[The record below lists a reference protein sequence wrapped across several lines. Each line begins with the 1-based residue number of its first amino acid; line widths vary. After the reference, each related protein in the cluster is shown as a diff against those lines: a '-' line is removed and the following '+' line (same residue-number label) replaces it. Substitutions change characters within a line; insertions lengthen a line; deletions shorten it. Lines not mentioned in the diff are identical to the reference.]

1 MHKGRRISFVG
12 ISPRRASWTPFE
24 RESGWRMV
32 AGRPGH
38 RLRGFYQFPC
48 IRFTDV
54 CDWGQMMDS
63 MRGLLSGSHDQGD
76 GAIDAPA
83 SVGVDERRMQ
93 VRAYNYWA
101 SLLADRAYP
110 SVEDLDL
117 ESADFGSHS
126 VLLDFTAGVENPG
139 LAFLGDKLREESQI
153 DEDVHY
159 ISQIPGRSLLSR
171 LTDHYLQIIA
181 NRAPIG
187 FEAEFVNDRGTTI
200 MYRGILLPFSSD
212 DDTIDFIMG
221 VINWKEGVPAD
232 QQEELQL
239 SVEQALR
246 SAAPL
251 TAPVPVWAD
260 GPDSEHLDD
269 DVMGDAAPGFA
280 GLNDGEEFLLDAE
293 VEADEEEV
301 PGEPGADAELA
312 DWLALARETAERA
325 IAADSRSRGALYQ
338 AVGKA
343 WDFALAAE
351 EQPEEFAALLD
362 DAGLAVQDRA
372 PMTPIVKLVF
382 GATYDKTRLAEYACV
397 LGHAKDE
404 RVGRGELA
412 TYLDRYPGGLKGLV
426 KDARAR
432 RKPESSVERPDEK
445 LEALRRAHPAL
456 ILEHDAGDAEFVV
469 LIARA
474 MPGGHIG
481 IVAKAADDP
490 ALVAKLAK
498 RAVPIT
504 QGG

>member
-1 MHKGRRISFVG
+1 
-12 ISPRRASWTPFE
+12 
-24 RESGWRMV
+24 
-32 AGRPGH
+32 
-38 RLRGFYQFPC
+38 
-48 IRFTDV
+48 
-54 CDWGQMMDS
+54 MDS
-63 MRGLLSGSHDQGD
+63 MRGLLSGSHDQDD

-117 ESADFGSHS
+117 EGADFGPYS
-126 VLLDFTAGVENPG
+126 VLLDFTQGIENPG
-139 LAFLGDKLREESQI
+139 IAFLGERLRDESQI

-221 VINWKEGVPAD
+221 VINWKEAVPAD
-232 QQEELQL
+232 QAEELQL

-246 SAAPL
+246 SAPPL

-269 DVMGDAAPGFA
+269 DVAADVLPGFA
-280 GLNDGEEFLLDAE
+280 GLGTDPFADASDPANDDELS
-293 VEADEEEV
+293 AD
-301 PGEPGADAELA
+301 PGQDAELA

-351 EQPEEFAALLD
+351 EQPEAFAALLD

-372 PMTPIVKLVF
+372 PMTPVVKLVF
-382 GATYDKTRLAEYACV
+382 GAAYDKTRLAEYACV
-397 LGHAKDE
+397 LGHARE
-404 RVGRGELA
+404 EGVGRGELA
-412 TYLDRYPGGLKGLV
+412 AYLDRYPGGLKGLV

-432 RKPESSVERPDEK
+432 RKPAQDDGERTDEK

-490 ALVAKLAK
+490 TLVAKLAK

-504 QGG
+504 PGA

>member
-1 MHKGRRISFVG
+1 
-12 ISPRRASWTPFE
+12 
-24 RESGWRMV
+24 
-32 AGRPGH
+32 
-38 RLRGFYQFPC
+38 
-48 IRFTDV
+48 
-54 CDWGQMMDS
+54 MDS
-63 MRGLLSGSHDQGD
+63 MRGLLSGSHDQED

-117 ESADFGSHS
+117 ESADFGGHS

-139 LAFLGDKLREESQI
+139 IAYLGDTLRAESQI

-187 FEAEFVNDRGTTI
+187 FEAEFESDRGVTI

-221 VINWKEGVPAD
+221 VINWKEAAPAD
-232 QQEELQL
+232 QAEELQL

-260 GPDSEHLDD
+260 GPDSGHLGD
-269 DVMGDAAPGFA
+269 DVDAAPGFTA
-280 GLNDGEEFLLDAE
+280 LQGDGDAFADSPGDSE
-293 VEADEEEV
+293 VAAD
-301 PGEPGADAELA
+301 PGEGAELA

-351 EQPEEFAALLD
+351 EQPEAFAALLD
-362 DAGLAVQDRA
+362 DAGLTVQDRA
-372 PMTPIVKLVF
+372 PMTPVVKLVF
-382 GATYDKTRLAEYACV
+382 GAASDKTRLAEYACV
-397 LGHAKDE
+397 LGHARDE
-404 RVGRGELA
+404 GVGRGALA
-412 TYLDRYPGGLKGLV
+412 SYLDHYPGGLKGLV

-432 RKPESSVERPDEK
+432 RKPADARERADEK
-445 LEALRRAHPAL
+445 VEALRRAQPAL

-490 ALVAKLAK
+490 ALVARLAK
-498 RAVPIT
+498 KAVAIT
-504 QGG
+504 PAA

>member
-1 MHKGRRISFVG
+1 
-12 ISPRRASWTPFE
+12 
-24 RESGWRMV
+24 
-32 AGRPGH
+32 
-38 RLRGFYQFPC
+38 
-48 IRFTDV
+48 
-54 CDWGQMMDS
+54 MDS
-63 MRGLLSGSHDQGD
+63 LRGLLSGSHDQDD
-76 GAIDAPA
+76 GAIDAPPA
-83 SVGVDERRMQ
+83 VGVDERRMQ

-101 SLLADRAYP
+101 SLLSDRAYP

-117 ESADFGSHS
+117 DGADFGPHS
-126 VLLDFTAGVENPG
+126 VLLDFTSGIDNPG
-139 LAFLGDKLREESQI
+139 LSFVGEKLREESQI

-187 FEAEFVNDRGTTI
+187 FEAEFVNDRGVTI

-221 VINWKEGVPAD
+221 VINWKEGVATE
-232 QQEELQL
+232 QAEELQL

-269 DVMGDAAPGFA
+269 DFSAADDIDAAPGFA
-280 GLNDGEEFLLDAE
+280 ALDDGAD
-293 VEADEEEV
+293 DEEMLLTEAFAAENEV
-301 PGEPGADAELA
+301 APVEPDAELA
-312 DWLALARETAERA
+312 DWLAAARETAERA
-325 IAADSRSRGALYQ
+325 IAADSRSRNALYQ

-343 WDFALAAE
+343 WDFALAADA
-351 EQPEEFAALLD
+351 QPDAFAELLA
-362 DAGLAVQDRA
+362 DAGLAAQERA

-382 GATYDKTRLAEYACV
+382 GANYDKTRLAEYACV

-404 RVGRGELA
+404 GVARGELA
-412 TYLDRYPGGLKGLV
+412 AYLDRYPGGLKGLV

-432 RKPESSVERPDEK
+432 RKPEGEVADK
-445 LEALRRAHPAL
+445 ADDALDALRRAHPAV
-456 ILEHDAGDAEFVV
+456 ILEHDAGEAEFVV
-469 LIARA
+469 LIART

-481 IVAKAADDP
+481 IVAKAADDGS
-490 ALVAKLAK
+490 LVAKLAK
-498 RAVPIT
+498 KAIAIAP
-504 QGG
+504 GG

>member
-1 MHKGRRISFVG
+1 
-12 ISPRRASWTPFE
+12 
-24 RESGWRMV
+24 
-32 AGRPGH
+32 
-38 RLRGFYQFPC
+38 
-48 IRFTDV
+48 
-54 CDWGQMMDS
+54 MDS
-63 MRGLLSGSHDQGD
+63 MRGLLSGSHDQED

-117 ESADFGSHS
+117 ESADFGPYS
-126 VLLDFTAGVENPG
+126 VLLDFTQGIENPG
-139 LAFLGDKLREESQI
+139 LAFLGDRLRDESQI

-187 FEAEFVNDRGTTI
+187 FEAEFVNDRGVTI

-221 VINWKEGVPAD
+221 VINWKEAVPAD
-232 QQEELQL
+232 QAEELQL

-246 SAAPL
+246 SAPPL

-269 DVMGDAAPGFA
+269 DVDTDAAPGFA
-280 GLNDGEEFLLDAE
+280 ALGADSDATADVRGDE
-293 VEADEEEV
+293 VLPD
-301 PGEPGADAELA
+301 PGADAELA

-343 WDFALAAE
+343 WDFALAADA
-351 EQPEEFAALLD
+351 QPEAFAEMLD
-362 DAGLAVQDRA
+362 DAGLATQDRA

-382 GATYDKTRLAEYACV
+382 GAGYDKTRLAEYACV
-397 LGHAKDE
+397 LGHAKE
-404 RVGRGELA
+404 EGVGRGELA
-412 TYLDRYPGGLKGLV
+412 SYLDRYPGGLKGLV

-432 RKPESSVERPDEK
+432 RKPDSVGERQDEK
-445 LEALRRAHPAL
+445 LDALRSAHPAL

-490 ALVAKLAK
+490 ALVARLAK
-498 RAVPIT
+498 KAVPIT
-504 QGG
+504 HGG

>member
-1 MHKGRRISFVG
+1 
-12 ISPRRASWTPFE
+12 
-24 RESGWRMV
+24 
-32 AGRPGH
+32 
-38 RLRGFYQFPC
+38 
-48 IRFTDV
+48 
-54 CDWGQMMDS
+54 MDS
-63 MRGLLSGSHDQGD
+63 MRGLLSGSHDQDD
-76 GAIDAPA
+76 GAIDPPA

-117 ESADFGSHS
+117 EGADFGSNA

-139 LAFLGDKLREESQI
+139 IAFVGDRLRAESQI

-187 FEAEFVNDRGTTI
+187 FEAEFVNDRGVTI

-221 VINWKEGVPAD
+221 VINWKEAAPAD
-232 QQEELQL
+232 QAAELQL

-269 DVMGDAAPGFA
+269 DADATPGFGA
-280 GLNDGEEFLLDAE
+280 LVDNSDVPIVAAR
-293 VEADEEEV
+293 EADDAFESDLD
-301 PGEPGADAELA
+301 PGADAELA

-325 IAADSRSRGALYQ
+325 IAADNRSRGALYQ
-338 AVGKA
+338 AVAKA
-343 WDFALAAE
+343 WDFALVAE
-351 EQPEEFAALLD
+351 QQPDAFAALLD

-372 PMTPIVKLVF
+372 PMTPVVKLVF

-404 RVGRGELA
+404 GVGRGELA
-412 TYLDRYPGGLKGLV
+412 AYLDRYPGGLKGLV

-432 RKPESSVERPDEK
+432 RKPERDTEPKTDDK
-445 LEALRRAHPAL
+445 LAALRSAHPAI

-481 IVAKAADDP
+481 IVAKAADDQ
-490 ALVAKLAK
+490 ALIAKLAK
-498 RAVPIT
+498 KAVPIT
-504 QGG
+504 GG

>member
-1 MHKGRRISFVG
+1 
-12 ISPRRASWTPFE
+12 
-24 RESGWRMV
+24 
-32 AGRPGH
+32 
-38 RLRGFYQFPC
+38 
-48 IRFTDV
+48 
-54 CDWGQMMDS
+54 MDS
-63 MRGLLSGSHDQGD
+63 MRGLLSGSHDQED

-117 ESADFGSHS
+117 EGADFGSHS

-139 LAFLGDKLREESQI
+139 IAFLGDRLRAESQI

-221 VINWKEGVPAD
+221 VINWKEAAPAD
-232 QQEELQL
+232 QAAELQL

-269 DVMGDAAPGFA
+269 DVDGDASPGFA
-280 GLNDGEEFLLDAE
+280 ALVDS
-293 VEADEEEV
+293 ADV
-301 PGEPGADAELA
+301 PMVAAADDDDMPAADPGADAELA

-338 AVGKA
+338 AVAKA
-343 WDFALAAE
+343 WDFALVAE
-351 EQPEEFAALLD
+351 QQPDAFATLLD

-372 PMTPIVKLVF
+372 PMTPVVKLVF

-404 RVGRGELA
+404 GVGRGELA
-412 TYLDRYPGGLKGLV
+412 AYLDRYPGGLKGLV

-432 RKPESSVERPDEK
+432 RKPAGEAAAQVDDT
-445 LEALRRAHPAL
+445 LAALRAAHPAI

-490 ALVAKLAK
+490 ALIARLAK
-498 RAVPIT
+498 KAVPIT
-504 QGG
+504 GG

>member
-1 MHKGRRISFVG
+1 
-12 ISPRRASWTPFE
+12 
-24 RESGWRMV
+24 
-32 AGRPGH
+32 
-38 RLRGFYQFPC
+38 
-48 IRFTDV
+48 
-54 CDWGQMMDS
+54 MDS
-63 MRGLLSGSHDQGD
+63 MRGLLSGSHDQDD
-76 GAIDAPA
+76 GAIDPPA

-117 ESADFGSHS
+117 EGADFGSNA

-139 LAFLGDKLREESQI
+139 IAFVGDRLRAESQI

-187 FEAEFVNDRGTTI
+187 FEAEFINDRGVTI

-221 VINWKEGVPAD
+221 VINWKEAAPAD
-232 QQEELQL
+232 QAAELQL

-260 GPDSEHLDD
+260 GPDSEHLADD
-269 DVMGDAAPGFA
+269 ADPTPGFGA
-280 GLNDGEEFLLDAE
+280 LVDNSDVPIVAAR
-293 VEADEEEV
+293 EADEAFESDRDLD
-301 PGEPGADAELA
+301 PGADAELA

-338 AVGKA
+338 AVAKA
-343 WDFALAAE
+343 WDFALVAE
-351 EQPEEFAALLD
+351 QQPDAFATLLD

-372 PMTPIVKLVF
+372 PMTPVVKLVF

-397 LGHAKDE
+397 LGHAKE
-404 RVGRGELA
+404 EGVGRGELA
-412 TYLDRYPGGLKGLV
+412 AYLDRYPGGLKGLV
-426 KDARAR
+426 KDVRAR
-432 RKPESSVERPDEK
+432 RKPEREDDAKVDDK
-445 LEALRRAHPAL
+445 LAALRTAHPAI

-490 ALVAKLAK
+490 ALIAKLARK
-498 RAVPIT
+498 AVPIT
-504 QGG
+504 GG

>member
-1 MHKGRRISFVG
+1 
-12 ISPRRASWTPFE
+12 
-24 RESGWRMV
+24 
-32 AGRPGH
+32 
-38 RLRGFYQFPC
+38 
-48 IRFTDV
+48 
-54 CDWGQMMDS
+54 MDS
-63 MRGLLSGSHDQGD
+63 MRGLLSGSHDQDD

-83 SVGVDERRMQ
+83 VVGVDERRMQ

-117 ESADFGSHS
+117 DSADFGSHS

-139 LAFLGDKLREESQI
+139 LAFLGDRLREESQI

-187 FEAEFVNDRGTTI
+187 FEAEFVNDRGVTI

-221 VINWKEGVPAD
+221 VINWKEAVPANEA
-232 QQEELQL
+232 EELQL

-260 GPDSEHLDD
+260 GPDSGHFDDDFDDDAVPGFTALDD
-269 DVMGDAAPGFA
+269 VRDADAAGPG
-280 GLNDGEEFLLDAE
+280 LSEPDTAE
-293 VEADEEEV
+293 PDD
-301 PGEPGADAELA
+301 DAELA

-343 WDFALAAE
+343 WDFVLAAE
-351 EQPEEFAALLD
+351 QQPDAFAALLD
-362 DAGLAVQDRA
+362 DAGLTVQDRA
-372 PMTPIVKLVF
+372 PMTPVVKLIF
-382 GATYDKTRLAEYACV
+382 GAAYDKTRLAEYACV
-397 LGHAKDE
+397 LGHAKE
-404 RVGRGELA
+404 QGVGRGELA
-412 TYLDRYPGGLKGLV
+412 AYLDRYPGGLKGLV

-432 RKPESSVERPDEK
+432 RKPAADRQDRTDEK

-498 RAVPIT
+498 KAVAIT
-504 QGG
+504 AGV

>member
-1 MHKGRRISFVG
+1 
-12 ISPRRASWTPFE
+12 
-24 RESGWRMV
+24 
-32 AGRPGH
+32 
-38 RLRGFYQFPC
+38 
-48 IRFTDV
+48 
-54 CDWGQMMDS
+54 MDS
-63 MRGLLSGSHDQGD
+63 MRGLLSGSHDQD
-76 GAIDAPA
+76 DAAIDAPA

-117 ESADFGSHS
+117 DGADFGSHS

-139 LAFLGDKLREESQI
+139 LAFLGDRLRAESQI

-187 FEAEFVNDRGTTI
+187 FEAEFESDRGTTI

-221 VINWKEGVPAD
+221 VINWKEAAPAD
-232 QQEELQL
+232 QAAELQL

-260 GPDSEHLDD
+260 GPDSEHLDES
-269 DVMGDAAPGFA
+269 VEADAAPGFA
-280 GLNDGEEFLLDAE
+280 AFGDSADMPVAAAA
-293 VEADEEEV
+293 EADDAL
-301 PGEPGADAELA
+301 PGEPGDDAELA
-312 DWLALARETAERA
+312 DWLALARETADRA

-343 WDFALAAE
+343 WDFALVAE
-351 EQPEEFAALLD
+351 QQPDAFAALLD
-362 DAGLAVQDRA
+362 DAGLNVQDRA
-372 PMTPIVKLVF
+372 PMTPVVKLVF

-404 RVGRGELA
+404 GVGRGELA
-412 TYLDRYPGGLKGLV
+412 VYLDRYPGGLKGLV

-432 RKPESSVERPDEK
+432 RKPAGEAAAKPDEK
-445 LEALRRAHPAL
+445 LDALRAAHPAI

-490 ALVAKLAK
+490 ALIARLAK
-498 RAVPIT
+498 KAVPIT
-504 QGG
+504 GG

>member
-1 MHKGRRISFVG
+1 
-12 ISPRRASWTPFE
+12 
-24 RESGWRMV
+24 
-32 AGRPGH
+32 
-38 RLRGFYQFPC
+38 
-48 IRFTDV
+48 
-54 CDWGQMMDS
+54 MDS
-63 MRGLLSGSHDQGD
+63 MRGLLSGSHDQDD
-76 GAIDAPA
+76 GAIDPPA

-117 ESADFGSHS
+117 EGADFGSNA

-139 LAFLGDKLREESQI
+139 IAFVGDRLRAESQI

-221 VINWKEGVPAD
+221 VINWKEAAPAD
-232 QQEELQL
+232 QAAELQL

-269 DVMGDAAPGFA
+269 DVDHNDDATPGFGA
-280 GLNDGEEFLLDAE
+280 LVDNSDVPIVAAREAEDGLEGDVDLD
-293 VEADEEEV
+293 
-301 PGEPGADAELA
+301 PGADAELA

-338 AVGKA
+338 AVAKA
-343 WDFALAAE
+343 WDFALVAE
-351 EQPEEFAALLD
+351 QQPEAFAALLD

-372 PMTPIVKLVF
+372 PMTPVVKLVF

-404 RVGRGELA
+404 GVGRGELA
-412 TYLDRYPGGLKGLV
+412 AYLDRYPGGLKGLV

-432 RKPESSVERPDEK
+432 RKPERDTDPKADDK
-445 LEALRRAHPAL
+445 LAALRTAHPAI

-490 ALVAKLAK
+490 ALIAKLAK
-498 RAVPIT
+498 RAVAIT
-504 QGG
+504 S

>member
-1 MHKGRRISFVG
+1 
-12 ISPRRASWTPFE
+12 
-24 RESGWRMV
+24 
-32 AGRPGH
+32 
-38 RLRGFYQFPC
+38 
-48 IRFTDV
+48 
-54 CDWGQMMDS
+54 MDS
-63 MRGLLSGSHDQGD
+63 MRGLLSGSHGQDD

-83 SVGVDERRMQ
+83 VVGVDERRMQ

-117 ESADFGSHS
+117 DGADFGPHS

-139 LAFLGDKLREESQI
+139 LAFLGDRLREESQI

-187 FEAEFVNDRGTTI
+187 FEAEFVNDRGVTI

-221 VINWKEGVPAD
+221 VINWKEAVPAD
-232 QQEELQL
+232 EAEELQL

-260 GPDSEHLDD
+260 GPDSGHFDD
-269 DVMGDAAPGFA
+269 DAVPGFA
-280 GLNDGEEFLLDAE
+280 ALDDALDIHAGAE
-293 VEADEEEV
+293 LVAVTDEDTTG
-301 PGEPGADAELA
+301 PGDDAELA

-325 IAADSRSRGALYQ
+325 LAADSRSRGALYQ

-343 WDFALAAE
+343 WDFVLAAE
-351 EQPEEFAALLD
+351 QQPDAFAALLD
-362 DAGLAVQDRA
+362 DAGLKAQDRA
-372 PMTPIVKLVF
+372 PMTPVVKLVF
-382 GATYDKTRLAEYACV
+382 GAAYDKTRLAEYACV
-397 LGHAKDE
+397 LGHAKEE
-404 RVGRGELA
+404 RVGRGALA
-412 TYLDRYPGGLKGLV
+412 AYLDRYPGGLKGLV

-432 RKPESSVERPDEK
+432 RKPSKESGDRPDEK

-481 IVAKAADDP
+481 IVAKAAEDP

-498 RAVPIT
+498 KAVPIT
-504 QGG
+504 SGV

>member
-1 MHKGRRISFVG
+1 
-12 ISPRRASWTPFE
+12 
-24 RESGWRMV
+24 
-32 AGRPGH
+32 
-38 RLRGFYQFPC
+38 
-48 IRFTDV
+48 
-54 CDWGQMMDS
+54 MDS
-63 MRGLLSGSHDQGD
+63 MRGLLSGSHGQED

-117 ESADFGSHS
+117 DGADFGSHS

-139 LAFLGDKLREESQI
+139 IAFLGDRLREESQI

-221 VINWKEGVPAD
+221 VINWKEAVAAD
-232 QQEELQL
+232 QAEELQL

-260 GPDSEHLDD
+260 GPDSEHLDQ
-269 DVMGDAAPGFA
+269 DAAPGFA
-280 GLNDGEEFLLDAE
+280 ALGERADPFVDAGTPIDT
-293 VEADEEEV
+293 EAV
-301 PGEPGADAELA
+301 PDDPGQDAELA

-351 EQPEEFAALLD
+351 EQPEAFAMLLD
-362 DAGLAVQDRA
+362 DAGLAAQDRA
-372 PMTPIVKLVF
+372 PMTPVVKLVF

-397 LGHAKDE
+397 LGHARDE
-404 RVGRGELA
+404 GVGRGELA
-412 TYLDRYPGGLKGLV
+412 IYLDRYPGGLKGLV
-426 KDARAR
+426 RDARAR
-432 RKPESSVERPDEK
+432 RKPENSSERPDEK

-456 ILEHDAGDAEFVV
+456 ILEHDAGEAEFVV

-498 RAVPIT
+498 KAVPIT
-504 QGG
+504 PGA

>member
-1 MHKGRRISFVG
+1 
-12 ISPRRASWTPFE
+12 
-24 RESGWRMV
+24 
-32 AGRPGH
+32 
-38 RLRGFYQFPC
+38 
-48 IRFTDV
+48 
-54 CDWGQMMDS
+54 MDS
-63 MRGLLSGSHDQGD
+63 MRGLLSGSYDQED

-117 ESADFGSHS
+117 DGADFGSHS

-139 LAFLGDKLREESQI
+139 LAFLGDTLREESQI
-153 DEDVHY
+153 DEEVHY
-159 ISQIPGRSLLSR
+159 ISQIPGRSVLSR

-269 DVMGDAAPGFA
+269 DVAVDAVPGFA
-280 GLNDGEEFLLDAE
+280 ALGKDEELLLE
-293 VEADEEEV
+293 VGADEDEV
-301 PGEPGADAELA
+301 AADPGQDAELA

-343 WDFALAAE
+343 WDFALAAD
-351 EQPEEFAALLD
+351 EQPEAFAALLD

-372 PMTPIVKLVF
+372 PMTPVVKLVF

-397 LGHAKDE
+397 LGHARDE
-404 RVGRGELA
+404 GVGRGELA
-412 TYLDRYPGGLKGLV
+412 AYLDRYPGGLKGLV
-426 KDARAR
+426 RDARAR
-432 RKPESSVERPDEK
+432 RKPADAAERADEK

-456 ILEHDAGDAEFVV
+456 ILEHDAGAAEFVV

-498 RAVPIT
+498 KAALIT
-504 QGG
+504 S

>member
-1 MHKGRRISFVG
+1 
-12 ISPRRASWTPFE
+12 
-24 RESGWRMV
+24 
-32 AGRPGH
+32 
-38 RLRGFYQFPC
+38 
-48 IRFTDV
+48 
-54 CDWGQMMDS
+54 MDS
-63 MRGLLSGSHDQGD
+63 LRGLLSGSHDQDD
-76 GAIDAPA
+76 GAIDAPP

-101 SLLADRAYP
+101 SLLSDRAYP

-117 ESADFGSHS
+117 DGADFGANS
-126 VLLDFTAGVENPG
+126 VLLDFTQGIDNPG
-139 LAFLGDKLREESQI
+139 LSFVGEKLREESEI

-187 FEAEFVNDRGTTI
+187 FEAEFVNDRGITI

-221 VINWKEGVPAD
+221 VINWKEAVAAD
-232 QQEELQL
+232 QAEELQL

-260 GPDSEHLDD
+260 GPDSQHIED
-269 DVMGDAAPGFA
+269 DVADPVDVAAAPGFA
-280 GLNDGEEFLLDAE
+280 ALDEGADDLLLTDVVNDEGPVAAE
-293 VEADEEEV
+293 SD
-301 PGEPGADAELA
+301 PGQDAELA

-325 IAADSRSRGALYQ
+325 IAADSRSRTALYQ

-343 WDFALAAE
+343 WDFAIAADAQPDAFAELLA
-351 EQPEEFAALLD
+351 
-362 DAGLAVQDRA
+362 DAGLAAQDRA
-372 PMTPIVKLVF
+372 PMTPVVKLVF
-382 GATYDKTRLAEYACV
+382 GAGYDKTRLAEYACV
-397 LGHAKDE
+397 LGHAKE
-404 RVGRGELA
+404 AGVARGELA
-412 TYLDRYPGGLKGLV
+412 AYLDRYPGGLKGLV

-432 RKPESSVERPDEK
+432 RKPEGDAADKGEDAIET
-445 LEALRRAHPAL
+445 LRRAHPAV

-481 IVAKAADDP
+481 IVAKAADDA
-490 ALVAKLAK
+490 ALVARLAK
-498 RAVPIT
+498 KAIPIAP
-504 QGG
+504 

>member
-1 MHKGRRISFVG
+1 
-12 ISPRRASWTPFE
+12 
-24 RESGWRMV
+24 
-32 AGRPGH
+32 
-38 RLRGFYQFPC
+38 
-48 IRFTDV
+48 
-54 CDWGQMMDS
+54 MDS
-63 MRGLLSGSHDQGD
+63 MRGLLSGSHDQED

-117 ESADFGSHS
+117 EGADFGAYS

-139 LAFLGDKLREESQI
+139 LAYIGDTLRAESQI

-187 FEAEFVNDRGTTI
+187 FEAEYESDRGVTI

-221 VINWKEGVPAD
+221 VINWKEAAPAD
-232 QQEELQL
+232 QAEELQL

-260 GPDSEHLDD
+260 GPDTEHLDD
-269 DVMGDAAPGFA
+269 DVAPGFA
-280 GLNDGEEFLLDAE
+280 ALRDGDGAFADFSAGD
-293 VEADEEEV
+293 EAPID
-301 PGEPGADAELA
+301 PSADAELA

-325 IAADSRSRGALYQ
+325 SAADSRSRGALYQ

-351 EQPEEFAALLD
+351 EQPDAFAALLD

-372 PMTPIVKLVF
+372 PMTPVVKLVF
-382 GATYDKTRLAEYACV
+382 GAAYDKTRLAEYACV
-397 LGHAKDE
+397 LGHAKE
-404 RVGRGELA
+404 EGLRRGALA
-412 TYLDRYPGGLKGLV
+412 GYLDRYPGGLKGLV
-426 KDARAR
+426 KDTRAR
-432 RKPESSVERPDEK
+432 RKPVDGSERKDEK
-445 LEALRRAHPAL
+445 LEVLRRAQPAL

-498 RAVPIT
+498 KAIAIT
-504 QGG
+504 PGA

>member
-1 MHKGRRISFVG
+1 
-12 ISPRRASWTPFE
+12 
-24 RESGWRMV
+24 
-32 AGRPGH
+32 
-38 RLRGFYQFPC
+38 
-48 IRFTDV
+48 
-54 CDWGQMMDS
+54 MDS
-63 MRGLLSGSHDQGD
+63 MRGLLSGSHDQED

-117 ESADFGSHS
+117 EGADFGPHS

-139 LAFLGDKLREESQI
+139 IAFIGDTLRAESQI
-153 DEDVHY
+153 DEEVHY

-187 FEAEFVNDRGTTI
+187 FEAEFESDRGVTI

-221 VINWKEGVPAD
+221 VINWKEAAPAD
-232 QQEELQL
+232 QAEELQL

-260 GPDSEHLDD
+260 GPDSGHLGD
-269 DVMGDAAPGFA
+269 DVDAAPGFA
-280 GLNDGEEFLLDAE
+280 ALQGEDDFSVDLSTDEDVA
-293 VEADEEEV
+293 AD
-301 PGEPGADAELA
+301 PGADAELA

-325 IAADSRSRGALYQ
+325 VAADSRSRGALYQ

-343 WDFALAAE
+343 WDFALAAQ
-351 EQPEEFAALLD
+351 EQPEAFAALLD

-372 PMTPIVKLVF
+372 PMTPVVKLVF
-382 GATYDKTRLAEYACV
+382 GAAYDKTRLAEYACV
-397 LGHAKDE
+397 LGHARDE
-404 RVGRGELA
+404 GVRRGELA
-412 TYLDRYPGGLKGLV
+412 AYLDRYPGGLKGLV

-432 RKPESSVERPDEK
+432 RKPADGPERIDEK
-445 LEALRRAHPAL
+445 LEALRHAHPAL

-481 IVAKAADDP
+481 IVAKVADDP

-498 RAVPIT
+498 KAVAIT
-504 QGG
+504 SGS

>member
-1 MHKGRRISFVG
+1 
-12 ISPRRASWTPFE
+12 
-24 RESGWRMV
+24 
-32 AGRPGH
+32 
-38 RLRGFYQFPC
+38 
-48 IRFTDV
+48 
-54 CDWGQMMDS
+54 MDS
-63 MRGLLSGSHDQGD
+63 MRGLLSGSHDQED

-117 ESADFGSHS
+117 EGADFGAYS

-139 LAFLGDKLREESQI
+139 LAYIGDTLRAESQI

-187 FEAEFVNDRGTTI
+187 FEAEYESDRGVTI

-212 DDTIDFIMG
+212 DDTIDFILG
-221 VINWKEGVPAD
+221 VINWKEAVPAD
-232 QQEELQL
+232 EEAELQL
-239 SVEQALR
+239 SVDQALR

-269 DVMGDAAPGFA
+269 DVAPGFA
-280 GLNDGEEFLLDAE
+280 ALRDGDGAFADISAGD
-293 VEADEEEV
+293 EAPID
-301 PGEPGADAELA
+301 PSADAELA

-325 IAADSRSRGALYQ
+325 SAADSRSRGALYQ

-351 EQPEEFAALLD
+351 EQPDAFAALLD

-372 PMTPIVKLVF
+372 PMTPVVKLVF
-382 GATYDKTRLAEYACV
+382 GAAYDKTRLAEYACV
-397 LGHAKDE
+397 LGHAKE
-404 RVGRGELA
+404 EGLRRGALA
-412 TYLDRYPGGLKGLV
+412 GYLDRYPGGLKGLV
-426 KDARAR
+426 KDTRAR
-432 RKPESSVERPDEK
+432 RKPVDGSERKDEK
-445 LEALRRAHPAL
+445 LEVLRRAQPAL

-498 RAVPIT
+498 KAVAIT
-504 QGG
+504 PGG

>member
-1 MHKGRRISFVG
+1 
-12 ISPRRASWTPFE
+12 
-24 RESGWRMV
+24 
-32 AGRPGH
+32 
-38 RLRGFYQFPC
+38 
-48 IRFTDV
+48 
-54 CDWGQMMDS
+54 
-63 MRGLLSGSHDQGD
+63 MRGLLSGSHGQDD
-76 GAIDAPA
+76 GAIDAPVA
-83 SVGVDERRMQ
+83 VGVDERRMQ

-117 ESADFGSHS
+117 EGADFGSHS
-126 VLLDFTAGVENPG
+126 VLLDFTAGVDNPG
-139 LAFLGDKLREESQI
+139 IAFLGDRLREESRI

-187 FEAEFVNDRGTTI
+187 FEAEFESDRGVTI

-221 VINWKEGVPAD
+221 VINWKEAVPAD
-232 QQEELQL
+232 EAAELQL

-251 TAPVPVWAD
+251 SAPVPVWAD
-260 GPDSEHLDD
+260 GPDSGHFDN
-269 DVMGDAAPGFA
+269 DVEDVGPGFA
-280 GLNDGEEFLLDAE
+280 ALGDRVDAP
-293 VEADEEEV
+293 AS
-301 PGEPGADAELA
+301 GATERAGPAEDSELA

-325 IAADSRSRGALYQ
+325 IAADSRSRSALYQ

-343 WDFALAAE
+343 WDFALVAQQ
-351 EQPEEFAALLD
+351 QPEAFADLLD
-362 DAGLAVQDRA
+362 DAGLAVQGRA
-372 PMTPIVKLVF
+372 PMTPVVKLVF
-382 GATYDKTRLAEYACV
+382 GANYDKTRLAEYACV

-404 RVGRGELA
+404 GVGRGELA
-412 TYLDRYPGGLKGLV
+412 AYLDRYPGGLKGLV

-432 RKPESSVERPDEK
+432 RKPAREAARPDEK
-445 LEALRRAHPAL
+445 LDALRRAHPAV
-456 ILEHDAGDAEFVV
+456 ILEHDAGEAEFVV

-490 ALVAKLAK
+490 ALVSRLASK
-498 RAVPIT
+498 AIAIT
-504 QGG
+504 PGG

>member
-1 MHKGRRISFVG
+1 
-12 ISPRRASWTPFE
+12 
-24 RESGWRMV
+24 
-32 AGRPGH
+32 
-38 RLRGFYQFPC
+38 
-48 IRFTDV
+48 
-54 CDWGQMMDS
+54 MDS
-63 MRGLLSGSHDQGD
+63 MRGLLAGSHDQED
-76 GAIDAPA
+76 AAIDAPA

-251 TAPVPVWAD
+251 TTPVPVWAD
-260 GPDSEHLDD
+260 GPDSEYLDR
-269 DVMGDAAPGFA
+269 DAAPGFA
-280 GLNDGEEFLLDAE
+280 ALDESADLFPDADI
-293 VEADEEEV
+293 VSDADEVSAE
-301 PGEPGADAELA
+301 PGEDAELA

-325 IAADSRSRGALYQ
+325 VAADSRSRGALYQ

-351 EQPEEFAALLD
+351 EKPDAFAELLA
-362 DAGLAVQDRA
+362 DAGLAAQERA
-372 PMTPIVKLVF
+372 PMTPVVKLVF

-404 RVGRGELA
+404 GVGRGELGA
-412 TYLDRYPGGLKGLV
+412 YLDRYPGGLKGLV

-432 RKPESSVERPDEK
+432 RKPESNGERRDEK

-498 RAVPIT
+498 KAVPIT

>member
-1 MHKGRRISFVG
+1 
-12 ISPRRASWTPFE
+12 
-24 RESGWRMV
+24 
-32 AGRPGH
+32 
-38 RLRGFYQFPC
+38 
-48 IRFTDV
+48 
-54 CDWGQMMDS
+54 
-63 MRGLLSGSHDQGD
+63 
-76 GAIDAPA
+76 
-83 SVGVDERRMQ
+83 VGVDERRMQ

-117 ESADFGSHS
+117 EGADFGPNS
-126 VLLDFTAGVENPG
+126 VLLDFTQGIENPAI
-139 LAFLGDKLREESQI
+139 AFLGERLRAESQI
-153 DEDVHY
+153 DDEVHY
-159 ISQIPGRSLLSR
+159 IDQIPGRSLLSR

-187 FEAEFVNDRGTTI
+187 FEAEFENDRGVTI

-221 VINWKEGVPAD
+221 VINWKEAAPAD
-232 QQEELQL
+232 EAEELQL

-269 DVMGDAAPGFA
+269 DPVPGFA
-280 GLNDGEEFLLDAE
+280 ALGDAGEGDEMLLTDAFVE
-293 VEADEEEV
+293 EADDL
-301 PGEPGADAELA
+301 PSAEPEADAGLA

-325 IAADSRSRGALYQ
+325 IAADSRSRTALYQ

-351 EQPEEFAALLD
+351 AQPEAFAEMLE
-362 DAGLAVQDRA
+362 DAGLQAQDRA
-372 PMTPIVKLVF
+372 PMTPVVKLVF
-382 GATYDKTRLAEYACV
+382 GANYDKTRLAEYACV
-397 LGHAKDE
+397 LGHARE
-404 RVGRGELA
+404 EGVARGELA
-412 TYLDRYPGGLKGLV
+412 AYLDRYPGGLKGLV

-432 RKPESSVERPDEK
+432 RKPEGDAIDKGEDAI
-445 LEALRRAHPAL
+445 EALRRAHPAL

-490 ALVAKLAK
+490 ALIAKLAK
-498 RAVPIT
+498 KAIAIT
-504 QGG
+504 P

>member
-1 MHKGRRISFVG
+1 
-12 ISPRRASWTPFE
+12 
-24 RESGWRMV
+24 
-32 AGRPGH
+32 
-38 RLRGFYQFPC
+38 
-48 IRFTDV
+48 
-54 CDWGQMMDS
+54 MDS
-63 MRGLLSGSHDQGD
+63 MRGLLSGSHDQDD
-76 GAIDAPA
+76 GAIDAPPV
-83 SVGVDERRMQ
+83 VGVDERRMQ

-117 ESADFGSHS
+117 DHAGDFGPHA

-139 LAFLGDKLREESQI
+139 IAFLGDRLRAESQI

-159 ISQIPGRSLLSR
+159 INQISGRSLLSR

-187 FEAEFVNDRGTTI
+187 FEAEFVNDRGATI

-221 VINWKEGVPAD
+221 VINWKEAAPAGESD
-232 QQEELQL
+232 ALQL

-269 DVMGDAAPGFA
+269 DVAPGFA
-280 GLNDGEEFLLDAE
+280 ALGDGDEAILDLAT
-293 VEADEEEV
+293 DEDV
-301 PGEPGADAELA
+301 IMLDDDAELA
-312 DWLALARETAERA
+312 DWLALARETADRA
-325 IAADSRSRGALYQ
+325 MAADSRSRSALYQ

-343 WDFALAAE
+343 WDFALVAE
-351 EQPEEFAALLD
+351 VQPDAFAALLE
-362 DAGLAVQDRA
+362 DAGLTVQDRA
-372 PMTPIVKLVF
+372 PMTPVVKLVF
-382 GATYDKTRLAEYACV
+382 GANYDKTRLAEYACV
-397 LGHAKDE
+397 LGHARDE
-404 RVGRGELA
+404 GVGRGALA
-412 TYLDRYPGGLKGLV
+412 AYLDHYPGGLKKLV
-426 KDARAR
+426 KDVRAR
-432 RKPESSVERPDEK
+432 RKPADDTGENADARLGE
-445 LEALRRAHPAL
+445 LRRAHPAV

-490 ALVAKLAK
+490 ALVAKLARK
-498 RAVPIT
+498 AVSIAP
-504 QGG
+504 GG

>member
-1 MHKGRRISFVG
+1 M
-12 ISPRRASWTPFE
+12 
-24 RESGWRMV
+24 
-32 AGRPGH
+32 
-38 RLRGFYQFPC
+38 
-48 IRFTDV
+48 
-54 CDWGQMMDS
+54 
-63 MRGLLSGSHDQGD
+63 
-76 GAIDAPA
+76 
-83 SVGVDERRMQ
+83 
-93 VRAYNYWA
+93 
-101 SLLADRAYP
+101 
-110 SVEDLDL
+110 
-117 ESADFGSHS
+117 
-126 VLLDFTAGVENPG
+126 
-139 LAFLGDKLREESQI
+139 
-153 DEDVHY
+153 
-159 ISQIPGRSLLSR
+159 LSR

-187 FEAEFVNDRGTTI
+187 FEAEFVNDRGVTI

-221 VINWKEGVPAD
+221 VINWKEAVAAD
-232 QQEELQL
+232 QAEELQL

-269 DVMGDAAPGFA
+269 DVPADAAPGFA
-280 GLNDGEEFLLDAE
+280 ALGDGADLFSDADVRDE
-293 VEADEEEV
+293 DEAPVD
-301 PGEPGADAELA
+301 PDQDAELA

-351 EQPEEFAALLD
+351 DQPDAFAALLD

-372 PMTPIVKLVF
+372 PMTPVVKLVF
-382 GATYDKTRLAEYACV
+382 GTTYDKTRLAEYACV

-404 RVGRGELA
+404 GVGRGELA

-432 RKPESSVERPDEK
+432 RRPENSSERPDEK

-498 RAVPIT
+498 KAVAIT

>member
-1 MHKGRRISFVG
+1 
-12 ISPRRASWTPFE
+12 
-24 RESGWRMV
+24 
-32 AGRPGH
+32 
-38 RLRGFYQFPC
+38 
-48 IRFTDV
+48 
-54 CDWGQMMDS
+54 MDS
-63 MRGLLSGSHDQGD
+63 MRGLLSGSHDQED

-117 ESADFGSHS
+117 DGADFGSHS

-139 LAFLGDKLREESQI
+139 LAFLGNTLREESQI

-221 VINWKEGVPAD
+221 VINWKEAAPAD
-232 QQEELQL
+232 QAEELQL

-260 GPDSEHLDD
+260 GPDSGHLGD
-269 DVMGDAAPGFA
+269 DVDAAPGFA
-280 GLNDGEEFLLDAE
+280 ALQGEGDFSVDLSVDDDVA
-293 VEADEEEV
+293 AD
-301 PGEPGADAELA
+301 PGADAELA

-325 IAADSRSRGALYQ
+325 VAADSRSRGALYQ

-343 WDFALAAE
+343 WDFALAADA
-351 EQPEEFAALLD
+351 QPEAFAALLD
-362 DAGLAVQDRA
+362 DAGLTVQDRA

-382 GATYDKTRLAEYACV
+382 GAAYDKTRVAEYACV
-397 LGHAKDE
+397 LGHAKDQA
-404 RVGRGELA
+404 VGRGELA
-412 TYLDRYPGGLKGLV
+412 AYLDRYPGGLKGLV

-432 RKPESSVERPDEK
+432 RKPAESGERANAK
-445 LEALRRAHPAL
+445 LEALRRAQPAL

-498 RAVPIT
+498 KAVAIT
-504 QGG
+504 PGG